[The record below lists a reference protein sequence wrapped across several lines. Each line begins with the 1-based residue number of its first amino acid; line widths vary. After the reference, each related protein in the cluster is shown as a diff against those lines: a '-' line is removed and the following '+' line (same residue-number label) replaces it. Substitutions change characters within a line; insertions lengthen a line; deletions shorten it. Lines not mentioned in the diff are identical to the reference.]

1 MAMGHVG
8 TFFGRKDQDKHYKLL
23 SKFFADVCPMLGMA
37 PRREK
42 ESPKLGHGAGRGRH
56 FWGSGFFVSKTW
68 IEPNLTSQL
77 VHRDIFWLV
86 VGNFFSIQLGISSSQ
101 LTNSYFSEGWVYHQP
116 VFVILS
122 GCFKISMI
130 SLKSLGSFQS

>member
-1 MAMGHVG
+1 
-8 TFFGRKDQDKHYKLL
+8 
-23 SKFFADVCPMLGMA
+23 MLGLFLGAKIRTSTTNSSPSSLLMSVLCSA
-37 PRREK
+37 WRPVVR

-56 FWGSGFFVSKTW
+56 FLGSGFFVSKTW

-77 VHRDIFWLV
+77 VHRTIFWLV
-86 VGNFFSIQLGISSSQ
+86 VWIFFYFSIQVGISSSQ

-116 VFVILS
+116 VFIILS

-130 SLKSLGSFQS
+130 SLKSLEAFQS